1 MSSSLASIEAA
12 IVELETQI
20 ERVKR
25 LTREQG
31 VNRDTEIFALEGE
44 VRRLLAAAY
53 STLSPWEKTI
63 VARNPRRPFALDYIR
78 LIFSDFMELHG
89 DRLTGDDG
97 AMVGGI
103 ARLDDREV
111 MVIGQQKGRDAAE
124 RHKRNF
130 GYSGPEGYRKALRLM
145 RLAEKFNRPILC
157 FVDTPGADVSV
168 RSEERGISEAI
179 ARNLHEMFRLKVP
192 ILVAIIG
199 EGGSGG
205 ALGIGIGDRVIMLEH
220 AVYSVIAPEGC
231 AAILWKDPKKG
242 DQAAD
247 ALRLTAQHARE
258 MGIIHEIVPEPLG
271 GAHRDFDATARALGD
286 SLRTQLASLLELPTP
301 QLLDERYNHFRRLA
315 RFLDSSASP
324 APDSIQPESDSTG

>member
-1 MSSSLASIEAA
+1 
-12 IVELETQI
+12 
-20 ERVKR
+20 
-25 LTREQG
+25 
-31 VNRDTEIFALEGE
+31 
-44 VRRLLAAAY
+44 
-53 STLSPWEKTI
+53 
-63 VARNPRRPFALDYIR
+63 
-78 LIFSDFMELHG
+78 
-89 DRLTGDDG
+89 
-97 AMVGGI
+97 
-103 ARLDDREV
+103 

-145 RLAEKFNRPILC
+145 RLAEKFNRPIIC
-157 FVDTPGADVSV
+157 IVDTPGADVSV

-179 ARNLHEMFRLKVP
+179 ARNLHEMFRLRVP

-205 ALGIGIGDRVIMLEH
+205 ALGIGIGDRVLMLEH

-247 ALRLTAQHARE
+247 ALRLTAQHAHE

-271 GAHRDFDATARALGD
+271 GAHRDFDVTARCLGD
-286 SLRTQLASLLELPTP
+286 SLRTQLATLLELPTP
-301 QLLDERYNHFRRLA
+301 RLLDERYSHFRRLA
-315 RFLDSSASP
+315 RFVDTSATSAP
-324 APDSIQPESDSTG
+324 NFTLPDSDTAG